1 MSTDMSIMRNKED
14 CDNKSM
20 RNRQNF
26 VVKTPEAL
34 EVPLSVLQGDSS
46 PRSSTVTVSD
56 SESLRDSLSFVGSTK
71 DNASDRGHYSSD
83 DSIDSSL
90 EPQERLRLKLFKDRK
105 NALDELLN
113 TEKSYILDLEQIVLG
128 YMELIKQEDI
138 PKPQTLVGKELMVF
152 GNLPQIYE
160 WHKNTFQPE
169 MEKYIDSPQKLGAI
183 FSRFEKRFYMYVKY
197 CENKPKSEDKTYENL
212 DYFEQLREILDH
224 KLQLADMLIK
234 PVQRIMKYELLLKAI
249 MKYTEK
255 AGEDIKNLQRAIE
268 VMCIIPGAANDMM
281 SVGRLQGFD
290 GKVTAQGRLLLQDT
304 MEVCEQ
310 TSKNTLERINFK
322 ERKAFLF
329 EQIIIFG
336 KTVDSRKN
344 KTGTGLHYLF
354 SGSIRVN
361 KMILTE
367 MPNNPLSF
375 RLVDKSPG
383 AATQYLCQCKS
394 ESIKKNWTTQIKI
407 LLNNQ
412 TDFLKALQSPISYQ
426 REINRIDSGDAS
438 ASTFDGGSSDPTS
451 KKPPKSSKKS
461 KNTRS
466 FRNLFIKQ
474 IHLDNANPKPADCSP
489 TTNSRKFSLPFF
501 EAFSAHKTPEVE
513 SKSKRSL
520 LAALTRRKN
529 STATSPLYNEGANL
543 MVTSDDHLKHLSVS
557 NENICDGKSTDG
569 DSTDEE
575 VKLKIPPKT
584 AGSVF
589 MRNAMLFM
597 DTPKKAKVEKP
608 QSKQEEEMRF
618 VKELENTTTTE
629 GSTVLLSCQLS
640 NSSASIS
647 WVGPDGELLSEGQNV
662 MMEDCN
668 GVFTLKLLQVHMNQS
683 GTYQCKASSNK
694 NNNIIIS
701 TCQLKILPE
710 ILPKP
715 KRKTTLNNS
724 DLQPDDHQTNSIGL
738 LMWSDG
744 FEKKYELKKVTE
756 NGKFSVVFQ
765 ECLERTSK
773 TKYLAKCY
781 LKTLKSKNS
790 VAREA
795 NFSYIFSHPSIFQAQ
810 KLFETSQSYIILF
823 PFITYRSRLFEYI
836 IHLYSFDD
844 SEAINFTH
852 QLFSA
857 LNYLHE
863 RNILHL
869 GIKPENLNVDQTL
882 STNPIL
888 QLADFSEARTFD
900 PNEPYIHPFDGDSEF
915 TPPEV
920 LHGAPL
926 TLNSDVWN
934 GAILLYA
941 MLSGTTPFYNEDDD
955 ILRKRIVSI
964 SYEFPKSLF
973 TEVNPSVTSFI
984 SSLLV
989 MPPSQRPNS
998 QSCTEKCN
1006 HLKIASKR
1014 EPINKSK
1021 FVEFI
1026 TRRQKLQ
1033 TSTLNRQP

>member
-1 MSTDMSIMRNKED
+1 MSIMRNKED

-26 VVKTPEAL
+26 VVKTPETL
-34 EVPLSVLQGDSS
+34 DVPLSVLRGDSS

-56 SESLRDSLSFVGSTK
+56 SESLKDSISLVDSTK
-71 DNASDRGHYSSD
+71 DNASERGRDSSD

-128 YMELIKQEDI
+128 YMELIKKEDI
-138 PKPQTLVGKELMVF
+138 PKPQTLVGKELMIF
-152 GNLPQIYE
+152 GNLQQIYE

-281 SVGRLQGFD
+281 SVGRLQGFE

-310 TSKNTLERINFK
+310 TSKSTLERMNFR

-329 EQIIIFG
+329 EQIIIFS
-336 KTVDSRKN
+336 KTVDRRKN
-344 KTGTGLHYLF
+344 KTGTGLYYLF

-426 REINRIDSGDAS
+426 REINRIDSGDVS
-438 ASTFDGGSSDPTS
+438 ASTFDGGSPDPSS

-461 KNTRS
+461 KSTRS

-474 IHLDNANPKPADCSP
+474 IHLDNSNPKPADGSP
-489 TTNSRKFSLPFF
+489 TASSNSRKFSLPFF
-501 EAFSAHKTPEVE
+501 EAFSALRTPEVE

-529 STATSPLYNEGANL
+529 STATSPLYADGANL
-543 MVTSDDHLKHLSVS
+543 MVTSDNHLKHLSVS
-557 NENICDGKSTDG
+557 HENICASDGKITDG
-569 DSTDEE
+569 ESTDEE
-575 VKLKIPPKT
+575 VRNKIPPKT

-589 MRNAMLFM
+589 TRNAMLFM
-597 DTPKKAKVEKP
+597 DTPKKSKEEMPKP
-608 QSKQEEEMRF
+608 KEEEIRF
-618 VKELENTTTTE
+618 IRELENTTTTE
-629 GSTVLLSCQLS
+629 GSTVVLSCQLS

-647 WVGPDGELLSEGQNV
+647 WVGPEGELLSEGQNV
-662 MMEDCN
+662 MMEDYN
-668 GVFTLKLLQVHMNQS
+668 GVLSLKLVQVHMNQS
-683 GTYQCKASSNK
+683 GIYQCKVSSNK
-694 NNNIIIS
+694 DNNIISS
-701 TCQLKILPE
+701 TCQLKIFPE

-724 DLQPDDHQTNSIGL
+724 DLESDDHQTNSIGL
-738 LMWSDG
+738 LIWSDG

-795 NFSYIFSHPSIFQAQ
+795 NFLYIFSHPNIFQAQ

-823 PFITYRSRLFEYI
+823 PFIAYRSRLFEYI
-836 IHLYSFDD
+836 IHLYSFGD
-844 SEAINFTH
+844 SEAINFMH

-869 GIKPENLNVDQTL
+869 GIKPENLNIDQTL

-888 QLADFSEARTFD
+888 KLVDFSEARTFD
-900 PNEPYIHPFDGDSEF
+900 PSEPYIHPFDGDSEF
-915 TPPEV
+915 APPEV

-934 GAILLYA
+934 GAILFYA
-941 MLSGTTPFYNEDDD
+941 MLSGTTPFYDEDDD
-955 ILRKRIVSI
+955 IVRKRIVTI

-973 TEVNPSVTSFI
+973 SEVNPSVTSFI
-984 SSLLV
+984 SSALV

-1006 HLKIASKR
+1006 HLKFASKR

-1021 FVEFI
+1021 FVEFVR
-1026 TRRQKLQ
+1026 RRQKLQ
-1033 TSTLNRQP
+1033 TSTVNIQP